1 MEVSEKKSGSFSTM
15 MPGKTHII
23 KQIKEVNIQ
32 LKKIEDEIKV
42 CNERIHDIIRKEKE
56 NSPRSAIL
64 NQLTTLKTEIKMFK
78 DEKKIFLDGIEKNK
92 AKCDAIKTA
101 IGAENLSNIVNDDQI
116 NQKIEQLNSRLIRE
130 SLNVQDEKRIAGE
143 LNALQIKKSK
153 LKDMKESIKQMKVLE
168 DNIKE
173 NKTKVF
179 KISKDI
185 KDRQIQ
191 MASLK
196 EELDKIHENSKNKH
210 PEIDSLNKQI
220 KLLKEQK
227 VVQLKQKEAKRE
239 ELHAFEVEQKRVE
252 KEVQI
257 ARELETQKEHI
268 RKEIADRNK
277 KIDAIKEE
285 ISKFDAAVFDNL
297 IHSIQR
303 SLMTNNYMLDVSII
317 ALLSK
322 YKIIIPTNKETL
334 NKALDE
340 LRHARDT
347 ADKTFEEKKKVL
359 NNEIDAINNE
369 ISVFSK
375 DLEQLPPTN
384 MELLRKYDDHRR
396 RR

>member
-1 MEVSEKKSGSFSTM
+1 MEVSEKKSGNFSTM

-42 CNERIHDIIRKEKE
+42 CNERIHDIVRKEKE

-143 LNALQIKKSK
+143 LNALRIKKSK

-185 KDRQIQ
+185 KDRQTQ

-196 EELDKIHENSKNKH
+196 KNG
-210 PEIDSLNKQI
+210 
-220 KLLKEQK
+220 
-227 VVQLKQKEAKRE
+227 
-239 ELHAFEVEQKRVE
+239 
-252 KEVQI
+252 
-257 ARELETQKEHI
+257 
-268 RKEIADRNK
+268 
-277 KIDAIKEE
+277 
-285 ISKFDAAVFDNL
+285 
-297 IHSIQR
+297 
-303 SLMTNNYMLDVSII
+303 
-317 ALLSK
+317 
-322 YKIIIPTNKETL
+322 
-334 NKALDE
+334 
-340 LRHARDT
+340 
-347 ADKTFEEKKKVL
+347 
-359 NNEIDAINNE
+359 
-369 ISVFSK
+369 
-375 DLEQLPPTN
+375 
-384 MELLRKYDDHRR
+384 
-396 RR
+396 

>member
-185 KDRQIQ
+185 KDRQTQ

-317 ALLSK
+317 ALL
-322 YKIIIPTNKETL
+322 L
-334 NKALDE
+334 NTKL
-340 LRHARDT
+340 
-347 ADKTFEEKKKVL
+347 
-359 NNEIDAINNE
+359 
-369 ISVFSK
+369 
-375 DLEQLPPTN
+375 
-384 MELLRKYDDHRR
+384 
-396 RR
+396 

>member
-42 CNERIHDIIRKEKE
+42 CNERIHDIVRKEKE

-143 LNALQIKKSK
+143 LNALRIKKSK

-185 KDRQIQ
+185 KDRQTQ

-347 ADKTFEEKKKVL
+347 ADKMFEEKKKVL

>member
-42 CNERIHDIIRKEKE
+42 CNERIHDIVRKEKE

-143 LNALQIKKSK
+143 LNALRIKKSK

-185 KDRQIQ
+185 KDRQTQ

-210 PEIDSLNKQI
+210 PEINSLNKQI

-277 KIDAIKEE
+277 KIED
-285 ISKFDAAVFDNL
+285 F
-297 IHSIQR
+297 
-303 SLMTNNYMLDVSII
+303 
-317 ALLSK
+317 
-322 YKIIIPTNKETL
+322 
-334 NKALDE
+334 
-340 LRHARDT
+340 
-347 ADKTFEEKKKVL
+347 
-359 NNEIDAINNE
+359 
-369 ISVFSK
+369 
-375 DLEQLPPTN
+375 
-384 MELLRKYDDHRR
+384 
-396 RR
+396 

>member
-1 MEVSEKKSGSFSTM
+1 
-15 MPGKTHII
+15 
-23 KQIKEVNIQ
+23 
-32 LKKIEDEIKV
+32 
-42 CNERIHDIIRKEKE
+42 
-56 NSPRSAIL
+56 
-64 NQLTTLKTEIKMFK
+64 
-78 DEKKIFLDGIEKNK
+78 
-92 AKCDAIKTA
+92 
-101 IGAENLSNIVNDDQI
+101 
-116 NQKIEQLNSRLIRE
+116 
-130 SLNVQDEKRIAGE
+130 
-143 LNALQIKKSK
+143 
-153 LKDMKESIKQMKVLE
+153 MKHK
-168 DNIKE
+168 
-173 NKTKVF
+173 
-179 KISKDI
+179 
-185 KDRQIQ
+185 
-191 MASLK
+191 
-196 EELDKIHENSKNKH
+196 
-210 PEIDSLNKQI
+210 
-220 KLLKEQK
+220 
-227 VVQLKQKEAKRE
+227 
-239 ELHAFEVEQKRVE
+239 
-252 KEVQI
+252 
-257 ARELETQKEHI
+257 
-268 RKEIADRNK
+268 KEIADRNK